1 MAFNR
6 NFLAR
11 VSTSGNNEA
20 GAVWSYKSTTDDIA
34 TITASAYFNDAQA
47 VSGQDNGPIKVGDK
61 MFITGSD
68 ASGMYIVT
76 AVSPNVTVA
85 TFAAASAIDTA
96 QIVDNAVTAAKLD
109 AAVAGNGLAGGGGTA
124 LSVNV
129 DDSTIEINSDALRV
143 KDSGITNAKLAE
155 DTIQTATITVESSEL
170 LNLRATPKTLVA
182 APGAG
187 KFIQFLGA
195 QLILDYNST
204 AYTESSDNMV
214 IRYTDDSGVIVS
226 ETIESTGFIDQTAD
240 TITNAVPKADAIV
253 AAAGAVN
260 QALVLHNTGDGEF
273 AAGDSPVYVIITYKV
288 LNSGL

>member
-34 TITASAYFNDAQA
+34 TITASAYFNNAQA
-47 VSGQDNGPIKVGDK
+47 VSGQDNGPIKVDDK

-76 AVSPNVTVA
+76 AVSPNITVA
-85 TFAAASAIDTA
+85 SFAAVSAINTS
-96 QIVDNAVTAAKLD
+96 QIANDAVTADKI
-109 AAVAGNGLAGGGGTA
+109 AASVAGDGLSGGGGTA

-129 DDSTIEINSDALRV
+129 DDSTLEIDSDTVRV
-143 KDSGITNAKLAE
+143 KDDGITNDKLAE
-155 DTIQTATITVESSEL
+155 DTIQTATVTVSSSEL

-182 APGAG
+182 APGAD

-204 AYTESSDNMV
+204 AYTESADNMA
-214 IRYTDDSGVIVS
+214 IRYTNGSGVIVS

-260 QALVLHNTGDGEF
+260 QALVLHNTGDDEF
-273 AAGDSPVYVIITYKV
+273 ASGDSPMDVIITYKV
-288 LNSGL
+288 LTAGL